1 MAETDR
7 PPRNRWRTAGLGLA
21 FVWFLVGGIGH
32 FLLTKMF
39 TSVVP
44 PWVPFPREM
53 VLFTGVCE
61 ILGACGLLVPQLRR
75 IAGLA
80 LVVLTV
86 CVTPVHI
93 EMLIHAEKYKALG
106 LSVLWGQL
114 LFQPVFAWI
123 VWFATQ
129 TPGALRDGALAE
141 KSLGEGGASPS

>member
-1 MAETDR
+1 MNHLREPMAEADR

-32 FLLTKMF
+32 FVLTNMF

-44 PWVPFPREM
+44 PWVPYPREM

-75 IAGLA
+75 IAGVA
-80 LVVLTV
+80 LVILTI

-106 LSVLWGQL
+106 LPLLWGRL

-129 TPGALRDGALAE
+129 TPRALRDGAV
-141 KSLGEGGASPS
+141 S